1 MDSKASNPATRADA
15 DRAREYIAVAANAP
29 EFNQA
34 LSNFQP
40 ISVAADA
47 VVADLTARRIAW
59 LLARHGVAKP
69 MARVLADLAF
79 ATTEARQ

>member
-1 MDSKASNPATRADA
+1 MSSDTLNPAARADA
-15 DRAREYIAVAANAP
+15 GRAQECIAVAANAP

-47 VVADLTARRIAW
+47 VIADLTARRIAW
-59 LLARHGVAKP
+59 LLSRHGVAEP
-69 MARVLADLAF
+69 MARALAQFAF
-79 ATTEARQ
+79 ETLEARQ